1 MGQKVRPTGLR
12 LGITENWRSQWYAGK
27 KDFGSLLVEDQKIR
41 NHVKKN
47 YGFAGIP
54 IVEIDRTREEARVTL
69 HTARPGLII
78 GRKGAGID
86 KLKEELEKI
95 TGRQINIKIKEVDRP
110 ELDAQLIA
118 EGIAEQLQKRVAF
131 RRTIRR
137 AADTARDV
145 GAEGVK
151 IQISGRLGGAEIART
166 ESILQGKIPLH
177 TLKANIDYGFH
188 EAVTTYGTIGVKVWI
203 YTGEKSTKETAHA
216 ANAQKG

>member
-1 MGQKVRPTGLR
+1 MGQKVHPTGLR

-27 KDFGSLLVEDQKIR
+27 KDFGSLLVEDHKIR

-78 GRKGAGID
+78 GRKGTGID

-110 ELDAQLIA
+110 ELDAQLIS

-131 RRTIRR
+131 RRTLRR
-137 AADTARDV
+137 AADTTMDA
-145 GAEGVK
+145 GAEGIK

-166 ESILQGKIPLH
+166 ESILKGKIPLH
-177 TLKANIDYGFH
+177 TLKANINYGFH
-188 EAVTTYGTIGVKVWI
+188 AAVTTYGTIGVKVWV
-203 YTGEKSTKETAHA
+203 YTGEKPTKETAHA